1 MAGQPGRP
9 RRSELDLL
17 RAAAEVWDQDD
28 QTIGFLAR
36 LFAQT
41 SLPYRDPGD
50 VAMWGRRNG
59 NLSLVVQ
66 PGMVVERDGTGRSL
80 GYPFGTIPRLLL
92 TWMSTEAVRTKSPEL
107 ALGASL
113 ADFMRAL
120 DLQPSGGRNGSVGRL
135 RTQMERL
142 FQATLSV
149 RWDGDGSRES
159 GGRLNIASAYDLW
172 WAGRNPEHPTLMPS
186 TVRLSADF
194 FNEVVTRPVPV
205 DVKALRALRGSPL
218 RLDLYC
224 FLTYR
229 ASYLR
234 RRTEIPWES
243 LRAQFGSNNAN
254 TPQGRAQFRKD
265 LERNLREVLLV
276 YREMRCE
283 ITKVGLLLLPSPTS
297 VPMCN
302 LRALTG
308 G

>member
-1 MAGQPGRP
+1 
-9 RRSELDLL
+9 
-17 RAAAEVWDQDD
+17 
-28 QTIGFLAR
+28 
-36 LFAQT
+36 
-41 SLPYRDPGD
+41 
-50 VAMWGRRNG
+50 
-59 NLSLVVQ
+59 
-66 PGMVVERDGTGRSL
+66 
-80 GYPFGTIPRLLL
+80 
-92 TWMSTEAVRTKSPEL
+92 
-107 ALGASL
+107 
-113 ADFMRAL
+113 
-120 DLQPSGGRNGSVGRL
+120 
-135 RTQMERL
+135 
-142 FQATLSV
+142 
-149 RWDGDGSRES
+149 
-159 GGRLNIASAYDLW
+159 
-172 WAGRNPEHPTLMPS
+172 
-186 TVRLSADF
+186 
-194 FNEVVTRPVPV
+194 VTRPVPV

-297 VPMCN
+297 VPMRN
-302 LRALTG
+302 LRAQTG

>member
-1 MAGQPGRP
+1 M
-9 RRSELDLL
+9 
-17 RAAAEVWDQDD
+17 RAAAEVWDQED

-149 RWDGDGSRES
+149 RWDGDASRES
-159 GGRLNIASAYDLW
+159 GGR
-172 WAGRNPEHPTLMPS
+172 PF
-186 TVRLSADF
+186 TV
-194 FNEVVTRPVPV
+194 
-205 DVKALRALRGSPL
+205 
-218 RLDLYC
+218 
-224 FLTYR
+224 
-229 ASYLR
+229 
-234 RRTEIPWES
+234 ES
-243 LRAQFGSNNAN
+243 GTAHR
-254 TPQGRAQFRKD
+254 
-265 LERNLREVLLV
+265 LRERVSRSGIVRSPGPTYDPAFDQDLFQSSLG
-276 YREMRCE
+276 ESSMR
-283 ITKVGLLLLPSPTS
+283 
-297 VPMCN
+297 
-302 LRALTG
+302 
-308 G
+308 

>member
-1 MAGQPGRP
+1 
-9 RRSELDLL
+9 
-17 RAAAEVWDQDD
+17 
-28 QTIGFLAR
+28 
-36 LFAQT
+36 
-41 SLPYRDPGD
+41 
-50 VAMWGRRNG
+50 MWGRRNG

-149 RWDGDGSRES
+149 RWDGDESRES

-297 VPMCN
+297 VPMRN
-302 LRALTG
+302 LRAQTG